1 MGALQQIP
9 SKQVNSNCSVG
20 LQSTELP
27 MKTPCINLYKSGI
40 NHAYHKN
47 CIAALIFPA
56 FHAFNFYLCLRSRSH
71 PFWTLNSLSMWFL
84 DGYPRDEIIYKWAY
98 NSVATSDQKYWRLYQ
113 FDFMGLRN
121 TTDVLTTTAGKKE
134 GQEKVNSGSSVM
146 KNMPKGCI
154 SCRYYWWLYE
164 IDLDRE
170 TLFSFFHFTL
180 PPSGGRRSGFSAAD

>member
-9 SKQVNSNCSVG
+9 SKQVNSNCSLG

-56 FHAFNFYLCLRSRSH
+56 FHIFNFYLHLCSFSSFLH
-71 PFWTLNSLSMWFL
+71 TKLSLSLWFL

-121 TTDVLTTTAGKKE
+121 TTDVLTTTAGKKG
-134 GQEKVNSGSSVM
+134 GQEKVNSGSSVIK
-146 KNMPKGCI
+146 KNMTKRCI
-154 SCRYYWWLYE
+154 SCPHY
-164 IDLDRE
+164 
-170 TLFSFFHFTL
+170 
-180 PPSGGRRSGFSAAD
+180 